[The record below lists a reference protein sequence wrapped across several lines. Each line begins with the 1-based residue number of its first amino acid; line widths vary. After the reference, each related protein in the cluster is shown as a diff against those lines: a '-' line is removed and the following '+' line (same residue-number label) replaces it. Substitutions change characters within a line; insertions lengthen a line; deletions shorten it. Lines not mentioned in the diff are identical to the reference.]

1 MTGFFQKIEFIN
13 DPIANII
20 EGETLFVT
28 DEKEKLTAL
37 SDIISNPI
45 AIYGLG
51 ECAHW
56 FHEIGIK
63 RLGIEPIV
71 ALDRDP
77 QDAFWYG
84 IQTST
89 AERYISQIKHKIDQ
103 IEIIVCVGSRYNYN
117 LIKEFLKTL
126 GCLRVH
132 FLHDFY
138 EFHSFFISEP
148 VDVSRRIQNNKQKFK
163 FAYSLISE
171 ELSKEIFCRLLHVHV
186 KREPLD
192 IPASSQAHQY
202 FPADL
207 PVSIN
212 YSTYVCCGAYDG
224 ENIRRLNESI
234 GKSETILCF
243 EPEPKIYS
251 KLAMCAR
258 QHIGQAADNIIC
270 FHNAV
275 SDQNG
280 IQSFISGDGLGSRLD
295 KKGEDFAQCVKLDD
309 ALSGFKPTFISM
321 DIEGA
326 EVAAIQGGRQIII
339 DNLPDLAIC
348 VYHYP
353 EQVADVIET
362 IHSIFDGYQFYI
374 RNYTG
379 YLTETVVYATT
390 KTSKSALTI
399 PTLDPS
405 NLKK

>member
-1 MTGFFQKIEFIN
+1 MTNFMS
-13 DPIANII
+13 DPVENILD
-20 EGETLFVT
+20 GKRVYAPT
-28 DEKEKLTAL
+28 EKEQKPKL
-37 SDIISNPI
+37 SDLTKNPV

-56 FHEIGIK
+56 FHEIGMR
-63 RLGIEPIV
+63 RLGINPMV
-71 ALDRDP
+71 ALDQKP
-77 QDAFWYG
+77 NSTEWFG
-84 IQTST
+84 VKTST
-89 AERYISQIKHKIDQ
+89 PKNFINQSQISLND
-103 IEIIVCVGSRYNYN
+103 IEVIVSVGSRLTYNS
-117 LIKEFLKTL
+117 IKSLLNSVGFT
-126 GCLRVH
+126 RVH

-138 EFHSFFISEP
+138 EFHSFF
-148 VDVSRRIQNNKQKFK
+148 VSDPEEVRHRIQKNKKKFQI
-163 FAYSLISE
+163 AYQLISDGI
-171 ELSKEIFCRLLHVHV
+171 SKEIFCRLLQVHS
-186 KREPLD
+186 RLEPLD
-192 IPASSQAHQY
+192 IPVSPREQQY
-202 FPADL
+202 FPKDI
-207 PVSIN
+207 PFFGN
-212 YSTYVCCGAYDG
+212 YQTYVCCGAYDG

-275 SDQNG
+275 SDRNG
-280 IQSFISGDGLGSRLD
+280 IQSFISGEGLGSRLD
-295 KKGEDFAQCVKLDD
+295 KKGDDFAQCVKLDD

-326 EVAAIQGGRQIII
+326 EVAAIKGGRRIII
-339 DNLPDLAIC
+339 ENLPDLAIC

-362 IHSIFDGYQFYI
+362 IHSIYDGYQFYI

-390 KTSKSALTI
+390 KTSNRTETI
-399 PTLDPS
+399 PNVDPS
-405 NLKK
+405 HLKK